1 MPRARSPNRDKAKE
15 LWLASGKTRLLK
27 DIAAELGVPENR
39 IRKWKSE
46 DKWETEKA
54 SKSKG
59 VKRNTSKGNAP
70 KRNKGG
76 QPGNKNAVGNN
87 GGAPLGNKN
96 AWKHGAWSKVY
107 LDTLDEEEKEML
119 ENMPTD
125 EEEYLK
131 EQIFLFSVRER
142 RFMKAI
148 QNYKEI
154 KGGLAVSEVI
164 STKTTRDFGSDKEQA
179 KADKALYDEMIQ
191 TKIQNG
197 ERLPGNAVDVT
208 TKTEAT
214 YNIIQALERE
224 LTNIQARKTKCI
236 DTLAKLRL
244 EREQSGKSKTSEA
257 VDDWISAVLATSG
270 GDTDE

>member
-27 DIAAELGVPENR
+27 DIAAELGVPESR
-39 IRKWKSE
+39 VRKWKSE
-46 DKWETEKA
+46 DKWEAEKS

-59 VKRNTSKGNAP
+59 AKRNTEKGNAP
-70 KRNKGG
+70 KRKKGG

-87 GGAPLGNKN
+87 GGAPLGNNN
-96 AWKHGAWSKVY
+96 AYKHGGFSKVY
-107 LDTLDEEEKEML
+107 WDTLDEDEQMLIEEISE
-119 ENMPTD
+119 D
-125 EEEYLK
+125 EETLLI
-131 EQIFLFSVRER
+131 EQIQLFSVRER
-142 RFMKAI
+142 RLMKAI
-148 QNYKEI
+148 KHYKEI

-164 STKTTRDFGSDKEQA
+164 SAKTTRDFGSDKEQA

-236 DTLAKLRL
+236 DSLAKLRL
-244 EREQSGKSKTSEA
+244 EREQSSNSKTSEV

-270 GDTDE
+270 GGTDE

>member
-1 MPRARSPNRDKAKE
+1 MPRARNPNRDKAKE

-27 DIAAELGVPENR
+27 DIAAELGMPENR

-46 DKWETEKA
+46 DKWDSEKGSEINGA
-54 SKSKG
+54 
-59 VKRNTSKGNAP
+59 KRDKSKGNAP
-70 KRNKGG
+70 KRKRGG

-87 GGAPLGNKN
+87 GGAPPGNKN

-107 LDTLDEEEKEML
+107 LDTLDEEEREML
-119 ENMPTD
+119 ENMPNN
-125 EEEYLK
+125 EEVFLE

-148 QNYKEI
+148 QQYKDV
-154 KGGLAVSEVI
+154 KGGLAVSEVV
-164 STKTTRDFGSDKEQA
+164 SEKTTREFGKNPE
-179 KADKALYDEMIQ
+179 KAVEDEALYNEMIQ
-191 TKIQNG
+191 AKIENG

-214 YNIIQALERE
+214 YNIIQTLEKE

-236 DTLAKLRL
+236 ESLAKLRL
-244 EREQSGKSKTSEA
+244 EKEQSGKSKTSEA
-257 VDDWISAVLATSG
+257 VDDWISAVLATSEG
-270 GDTDE
+270 GTDE